1 MKKAFCE
8 PGNIDFCPPIVVAST
23 LSFGFDGQSAGA
35 FVVKRSDE
43 NGGDVTYESRAE
55 IEKDFSSGA
64 LHPGDLKASATTI
77 MISTLEKLATGIKND
92 GDATKASKALKAF
105 QKKLAK
111 IGKK

>member
-8 PGNIDFCPPIVVAST
+8 PGNTDFCPPIVVAST
-23 LSFGFDGQSAGA
+23 LSFGFDGQNAGT

-64 LHPGDLKASATTI
+64 LHPGDLKASATTL
-77 MISTLEKLATGIKND
+77 MISTLEKIAIGIKND
-92 GDATKASKALKAF
+92 NDATKA
-105 QKKLAK
+105 AK
-111 IGKK
+111 ILKVFRKKVEKMDKK